1 MTEDDDGSG
10 ALGAYIRAQ
19 RQLADMSIRQLA
31 GVAKVSN
38 AYLSQ
43 LERGLHQPSIRILA
57 SIAEALSI
65 PSEDLLIQA
74 GVPPAYGVR
83 SEGQQAEAGAD
94 TVTTLLADPH
104 LSTPDKQILVQL
116 YWTLRSKNGG

>member
-65 PSEDLLIQA
+65 PSEDLLVQA
-74 GVPPAYGVR
+74 GVPHAYGVR

-94 TVTTLLADPH
+94 TFVAGSAVFRGDDP
-104 LSTPDKQILVQL
+104 SANIAA
-116 YWTLRSKNGG
+116 LRAAAAAHTH